1 MTAANI
7 ALTKS
12 KPVVD
17 KIGPTVNSYANK
29 GLDTLED
36 KVPIIT
42 KQPEE
47 VMTKT
52 KTYSLCYETVQVERE
67 NALEYLIF

>member
-1 MTAANI
+1 
-7 ALTKS
+7 
-12 KPVVD
+12 VVD
-17 KIGPTVNSYANK
+17 KIAPTVNSYANK

-47 VMTKT
+47 VMF
-52 KTYSLCYETVQVERE
+52 SVETVSCMYDLRWTVKSYWQF
-67 NALEYLIF
+67 NLKQK